1 MLAKYCNIHRE
12 VFQAVFQR
20 RTSYSVEKSS
30 GVTIFKKINEQYIPV
45 LLLIMTSDKTGSN
58 FFSPW
63 VQSQSEHLSE
73 RC

>member
-30 GVTIFKKINEQYIPV
+30 GVTIFIKINEQYFPV
-45 LLLIMTSDKTGSN
+45 LLFMMISVRNWL
-58 FFSPW
+58 
-63 VQSQSEHLSE
+63 
-73 RC
+73 